1 MSLLRFHVTRLILA
15 LSIDYILSAFKLFGQ
30 AEGMDPTSEL
40 VRRCVDGDPGAF
52 ERLVREHMNTVLGLA
67 YNYVGDFSTAEDI
80 AQETF
85 VQAFQ
90 SLDSLRDGARFK
102 VWLLKIARNKCIDA
116 IRRNPRWVSL
126 DHNKDLEREISLKS
140 APAPQDSEIQFTEDD
155 LLIALQSLRQDYREI
170 FVMKHI
176 DNLSYR
182 EISEILDMT
191 VSAVGEKLYRVR
203 SMIRDKLEDMKHGSN
218 AS

>member
-1 MSLLRFHVTRLILA
+1 
-15 LSIDYILSAFKLFGQ
+15 
-30 AEGMDPTSEL
+30 MDPTSEL
-40 VRRCVDGDPGAF
+40 VRQCAEGEPSAF

-67 YNYVGDFSTAEDI
+67 YNYVGNFSTAEDI

-90 SLDSLRDGARFK
+90 SLASLRDGACFR

-116 IRRNPRWVSL
+116 IRRSPRWVSL
-126 DHNKDLEREISLKS
+126 DRDEAIQRKIASKP
-140 APAPQDSEIQFTEDD
+140 APAQEDPAYQFTEED
-155 LLIALQSLRQDYREI
+155 LLTVLDSLRPDYREI

-182 EISEILDMT
+182 DISQVLGMT

-203 SMIRDKLEDMKHGSN
+203 TMIREKLEDSKLRSER
-218 AS
+218 S

>member
-1 MSLLRFHVTRLILA
+1 VSDF
-15 LSIDYILSAFKLFGQ
+15 Q
-30 AEGMDPTSEL
+30 AGKGMDPTSDL
-40 VRRCVDGDPGAF
+40 VRQCISGDSSAF

-67 YNYVGDFSTAEDI
+67 YNYVGNFSTAEDI

-85 VQAFQ
+85 AQAFQ
-90 SLDSLRDGARFK
+90 SLTSLRNGSLFK
-102 VWLLKIARNKCIDA
+102 IWLLKIARNKCIDA

-126 DHNKDLEREISLKS
+126 DHHKELQREISQKS
-140 APAPQDSEIQFTEDD
+140 VPEQDEGAEFEVED
-155 LLIALQSLRQDYREI
+155 LLAALASLRADYREI

-182 EISEILDMT
+182 EISNVLGMT

-203 SMIRDKLEDMKHGSN
+203 IMLREKLD
-218 AS
+218 

>member
-1 MSLLRFHVTRLILA
+1 
-15 LSIDYILSAFKLFGQ
+15 
-30 AEGMDPTSEL
+30 MDPTSEL
-40 VRRCVDGDPGAF
+40 VRQCIDGDPTAF

-67 YNYVGDFSTAEDI
+67 YNYVGNFSAAEDI

-90 SLDSLRDGARFK
+90 SLSSLRDGTLFK

-116 IRRNPRWVSL
+116 IRRKPNWVSL
-126 DHNKDLEREISLKS
+126 DQNRELHREISRQAAPGIES
-140 APAPQDSEIQFTEDD
+140 AEPEFGEEE
-155 LLIALQSLRQDYREI
+155 LIYAMGSLREDYREI

-176 DNLSYR
+176 NNLSYK
-182 EISEILDMT
+182 EISSLLGMT

-203 SMIRDKLEDMKHGSN
+203 AMLREKLQERKIRSN
-218 AS
+218 S

>member
-1 MSLLRFHVTRLILA
+1 
-15 LSIDYILSAFKLFGQ
+15 
-30 AEGMDPTSEL
+30 MDPISEL
-40 VRRCVDGDPGAF
+40 VRRCIHGDSGAF
-52 ERLVREHMNTVLGLA
+52 ERLVRDHMNSVLGLA
-67 YNYVGDFSTAEDI
+67 YNYVGDFGIAEDI

-90 SLDSLRDGARFK
+90 SLDTLRDRARFK

-116 IRRNPRWVSL
+116 IRRSPRWVSL
-126 DHNKDLEREISLKS
+126 DQSRELQRQISLH
-140 APAPQDSEIQFTEDD
+140 PAPVSEEEPIVFTEED
-155 LLIALQSLRQDYREI
+155 LLNALKSLREDYREI

-182 EISEILDMT
+182 EISQVLGMT

-203 SMIRDKLEDMKHGSN
+203 SMIRNHLENRKSGSHT
-218 AS
+218 S